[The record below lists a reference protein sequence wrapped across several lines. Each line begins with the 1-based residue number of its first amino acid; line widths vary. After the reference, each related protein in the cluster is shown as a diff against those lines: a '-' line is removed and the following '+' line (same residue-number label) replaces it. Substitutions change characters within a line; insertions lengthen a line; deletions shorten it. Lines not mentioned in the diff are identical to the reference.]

1 MYLKTWILICEFI
14 MAIVFIVEVILVSD
28 KERDEDV
35 ISLLLWGEWDEE
47 TQRYYIDITDKWAI
61 KNGYDEEGNYRLN
74 SSPESDAQFQKILI
88 EVYRRNMKKKLWRI
102 LKRL

>member
-61 KNGYDEEGNYRLN
+61 KKWLWW
-74 SSPESDAQFQKILI
+74 
-88 EVYRRNMKKKLWRI
+88 RRKLSF
-102 LKRL
+102 KF

>member
-35 ISLLLWGEWDEE
+35 YLYYYEE
-47 TQRYYIDITDKWAI
+47 NEM
-61 KNGYDEEGNYRLN
+61 KN
-74 SSPESDAQFQKILI
+74 SKIL
-88 EVYRRNMKKKLWRI
+88 YWYNW
-102 LKRL
+102 